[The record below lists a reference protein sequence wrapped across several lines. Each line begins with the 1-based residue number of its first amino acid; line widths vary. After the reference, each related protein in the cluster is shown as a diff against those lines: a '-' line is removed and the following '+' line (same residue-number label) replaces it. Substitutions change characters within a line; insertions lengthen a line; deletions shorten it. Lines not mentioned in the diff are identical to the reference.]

1 MTKTSTQTN
10 FTEQTTTQS
19 TIIVDHLMN
28 EEQFYENI
36 KSRLNELKKDPSDES
51 VAKILKHA
59 QLK

>member
-10 FTEQTTTQS
+10 FTEQTITQS

-51 VAKILKHA
+51 IAKILKHA